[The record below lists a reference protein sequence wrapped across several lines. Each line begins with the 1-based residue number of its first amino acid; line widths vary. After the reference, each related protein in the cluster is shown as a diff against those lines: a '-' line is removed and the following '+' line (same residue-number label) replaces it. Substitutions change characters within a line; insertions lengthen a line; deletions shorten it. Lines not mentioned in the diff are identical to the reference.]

1 MHQDCNL
8 VHIRFQTV
16 WHIFALSLVHVLRLK
31 YEIQDVN
38 LVMQQPSV
46 RAGVPDLGTSP
57 RWEGEET

>member
-1 MHQDCNL
+1 MLMYIYIYTYTYIYIC
-8 VHIRFQTV
+8 VHI
-16 WHIFALSLVHVLRLK
+16 I
-31 YEIQDVN
+31 IVN